1 MIGPVRI
8 TGPGTQWLCRLIET
22 SCYILSEGRSKSWTG
37 NQTWHT
43 WISQH
48 RVLRFWDVCR
58 GTKPLQHE
66 QSARCARNGASF
78 DNFKQSSYVA
88 SAVANGQLTHCSPAL
103 ILHWSRLQSSYPQ
116 IYEVTL
122 PYQDWRSSLLAD
134 SPIFSAAIAS
144 CELGAGWLSY
154 TCEIMVNP
162 FDFPMLSPRYI
173 PYIMITSKL
182 NHLQQTI
189 NCNYIPMNYPSQL

>member
-8 TGPGTQWLCRLIET
+8 TGPGTQWLRRLLQSGWET
-22 SCYILSEGRSKSWTG
+22 SCYILSEGRSKFWTG

-43 WISQH
+43 WFSQH
-48 RVLRFWDVCR
+48 HVLRFWDVCR
-58 GTKPLQHE
+58 GTKPSRCE

-88 SAVANGQLTHCSPAL
+88 SAVANDQLTHWSPAL
-103 ILHWSRLQSSYPQ
+103 ILHWSRLQSSYYPQ
-116 IYEVTL
+116 VYEVTL

-154 TCEIMVNP
+154 TG
-162 FDFPMLSPRYI
+162 
-173 PYIMITSKL
+173 
-182 NHLQQTI
+182 
-189 NCNYIPMNYPSQL
+189 